1 MSAGTGDYNIIPG
14 AKRFNKAPQHHNPPW
29 QSGVGNI
36 ASIRVVL
43 FSKSH
48 NLCNLHLYGVLLG
61 RTDPGDVWL

>member
-36 ASIRVVL
+36 ASIRVVI
-43 FSKSH
+43 FSMFH
-48 NLCNLHLYGVLLG
+48 NPCNLLG
-61 RTDPGDVWL
+61 YSVSLR